1 MIVRD
6 KRDRKEKLLDGA
18 ATLTWDILGDAN
30 HILKNERCSAS
41 MQGKVLSNKMAERSL
56 SEV

>member
-30 HILKNERCSAS
+30 HTLKNEVCSAS
-41 MQGKVLSNKMAERSL
+41 TQGKFLSNKMAERSL